1 MEGYASGVRGGKKER
16 TKEGGLTN
24 VPCFAF
30 KPANKNQGGRRARA
44 EE

>member
-30 KPANKNQGGRRARA
+30 KLASMHQGGRRAMA